1 MKRKK
6 RTSIETNLH
15 REELVLNS
23 QFSNR
28 MNLNQKGRFISNLS
42 YSFNGVWLVF
52 QILIKMVSSV
62 HRF

>member
-6 RTSIETNLH
+6 RTPIGTDLH